1 MPGFP
6 LERFFQEFK
15 QVCPNL
21 SSAQVA
27 AAFAKF
33 DLSGDD
39 TLNYQEFCG
48 MMNSRR
54 GSRDS
59 RRGGKDVDGDIS
71 CEEIVGEEDKNEK
84 IFKLM
89 DENHDGKIT
98 KAVRYYV
105 EI

>member
-59 RRGGKDVDGDIS
+59 RRGSKDVDGNIS

-84 IFKLM
+84 IFKFM

-98 KAVRYYV
+98 KAVRYV